1 AKLGVALPQEQRL
14 QFSYLTTQVS
24 YDDANMLNTEN
35 QALWEKL
42 GSSDVRAQNFAID
55 YGYAP
60 DNPLVDLK
68 AKLYYVDNRN
78 RQQTLQRGITP
89 GYSITYQT
97 DTYGAQA
104 QNTSTFALDDLSTL

>member
-1 AKLGVALPQEQRL
+1 
-14 QFSYLTTQVS
+14 
-24 YDDANMLNTEN
+24 
-35 QALWEKL
+35 
-42 GSSDVRAQNFAID
+42 

-60 DNPLVDLK
+60 DNPLVDFK

-104 QNTSTFALDDLSTL
+104 QNTSTFALDELSTLRAN